1 MPDTRQRILDASL
14 DLFSQSGYAAVSI
27 RDICARVRVREGT
40 IYYHFPNKR
49 AIAEEILRAF
59 ARAAQE
65 KMAPL
70 EAALQG
76 MDRAPGEGFHRAAC
90 DAFLDSYFL
99 DDFCNRVLRFLS
111 MERFHSAEARAL
123 RPLDVPGTAGVP
135 GARLLA
141 AAGAPGRL
149 RRGRRAAGAA
159 VLRAHPP
166 VCAAVAVLRRA
177 HAGEPGALPRGGRA
191 AHRAIL
197 WRDRGD
203 AGMNL
208 LITGANQG
216 IGYYLAAQALEEG
229 NAVSVLDVETD
240 RLAALAAAHPG
251 RLLCHRADVRD
262 AEAVRRAVE
271 ATAAQFGRIG

>member
-1 MPDTRQRILDASL
+1 MLDTRQRILDASL

-123 RPLDVPGTAGVP
+123 YDRWMFQEPLAFQERVFS
-135 GARLLA
+135 RLLA
-141 AAGAPGRL
+141 L
-149 RRGRRAAGAA
+149 QA
-159 VLRAHPP
+159 VS
-166 VCAAVAVLRRA
+166 
-177 HAGEPGALPRGGRA
+177 GALTQENRERF
-191 AHRAIL
+191 R
-197 WRDRGD
+197 
-203 AGMNL
+203 
-208 LITGANQG
+208 
-216 IGYYLAAQALEEG
+216 
-229 NAVSVLDVETD
+229 
-240 RLAALAAAHPG
+240 
-251 RLLCHRADVRD
+251 
-262 AEAVRRAVE
+262 AEAGRHI
-271 ATAAQFGRIG
+271 AQFFGEIGGTRA